1 MSEKKTTVSRR
12 EFLKDAGLV
21 VGGATI
27 GSAAILSACSKGG
40 TETITKTETKTATQT
55 STVTSTKSVTTTE
68 YVAADGSKF
77 ATLKELQDYY
87 AATAPNFDASK
98 IVSFKVDGNSYTVA
112 VEPWWPLAYVL
123 LDILGYFSIK
133 LGCDMGNCGTCT
145 ILVNGTP
152 MFSCLMLASEADG
165 LEITTAEGLCNGYEL
180 SPVQKKFYDYDATQC
195 GYCTPG
201 LLIAATALIAENPK
215 PTADDVR
222 YAFSGHLCFCNNMTK
237 QVACMVGGVN

>member
-40 TETITKTETKTATQT
+40 TETITKTETKTQN
-55 STVTSTKSVTTTE
+55 STVTSTTSVTKTE
-68 YVAADGSKF
+68 YVAADGTKF

-87 AATAPNFDASK
+87 AATAPNFDVSK
-98 IVSFKVDGNSYTVA
+98 IVSFKVDGKSYTLA
-112 VEPWWPLAYVL
+112 VEDWWPLAYVL
-123 LDILGYFSIK
+123 RDILGYFSIK

-201 LLIAATALIAENPK
+201 LIMAGEALIKKNPK
-215 PTADDVR
+215 PTAADVQE
-222 YAFSGHLCFCNNMTK
+222 AFSGHLCFCANMTK
-237 QVACMVGGVN
+237 QVECLVGGVD

>member
-40 TETITKTETKTATQT
+40 TETITKTETKTQN
-55 STVTSTKSVTTTE
+55 STVTSTTSVTKTE
-68 YVAADGSKF
+68 YVAADGTKF

-87 AATAPNFDASK
+87 AATAPNFDVSK
-98 IVSFKVDGNSYTVA
+98 IVSFKVDGKSYTLA
-112 VEPWWPLAYVL
+112 VEDWWPLAYVL
-123 LDILGYFSIK
+123 RDILGYFSIK

-201 LLIAATALIAENPK
+201 LLLAATALIAENPK

>member
-40 TETITKTETKTATQT
+40 TETITKTETKTTTQN

-87 AATAPNFDASK
+87 AATSPSVDVSK
-98 IVSFKVDGNSYTVA
+98 IVSFKVNGKGYSLIVK
-112 VEPWWPLAYVL
+112 PWWPLVHVL
-123 LDILGYFSIK
+123 RNVLGYFSVK
-133 LGCDMGNCGTCT
+133 AGCDQGNCGTCT

-152 MFSCLMLASEADG
+152 MFSCLILAIEAEG
-165 LEITTAEGLCNGYEL
+165 FEITTTEGLSDGITL
-180 SPVQKKFYDYDATQC
+180 SPVQQAFYDDDATQC

-237 QVACMVGGVN
+237 QVECLVGGVK